1 MTEEEQSKHIA
12 YAIIRH
18 TEECESK
25 VELIEAVISG
35 KVHG

>member
-1 MTEEEQSKHIA
+1 MPEEEQSRHIA

-25 VELIEAVISG
+25 VELIEAIVTG